1 MITIHCK
8 YLKNFKNKTNLGFA
22 KKCLRTCTQTLIK
35 TGASRQHW
43 RISGI
48 VGSTMSSDYTEFLEK
63 IKGWGIGTQTIK
75 IPQSGVWIDYLCF
88 SIAYFN
94 DLR

>member
-1 MITIHCK
+1 
-8 YLKNFKNKTNLGFA
+8 
-22 KKCLRTCTQTLIK
+22 
-35 TGASRQHW
+35 
-43 RISGI
+43 
-48 VGSTMSSDYTEFLEK
+48 MSSDYTEFLEK

-75 IPQSGVWIDYLCF
+75 IPQSGAWIDYLCF